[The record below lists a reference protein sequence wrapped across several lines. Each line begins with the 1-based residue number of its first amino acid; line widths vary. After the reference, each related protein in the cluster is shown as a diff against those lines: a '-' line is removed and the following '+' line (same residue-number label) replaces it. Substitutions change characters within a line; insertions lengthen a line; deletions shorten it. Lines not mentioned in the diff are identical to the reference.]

1 MQLGLFSN
9 AETPPS
15 HALPNENGVYSRDDA
30 ETLTL
35 PMGGKGKGYRG
46 VPSAAI
52 SLLHVEQGWMV
63 ACEANIDMFCGMGEP
78 LSGTGGFM
86 PDRAAALAEGVKTL
100 RRYLEKDRT
109 WPASAVKDAGRILG
123 WLETVQ

>member
-9 AETPPS
+9 TDTPPTGTT
-15 HALPNENGVYSRDDA
+15 PNENGVYPPDAA
-30 ETLTL
+30 ETLAL
-35 PMGGKGKGYRG
+35 PMSGKSKGYLG

-52 SLLHVEQGWMV
+52 RLLRVEQGWIV

-86 PDRAAALAEGVKTL
+86 MDRTAALAQGVKTL
-100 RRYLEKDRT
+100 RRYLGNDRT
-109 WPASAVKDAGRILG
+109 WPASAVKDADRILG